1 MNPAPDI
8 DLDEETAPALDV
20 AAILA
25 LHRDPDGY
33 IGFVRKPAPDAPPR
47 LDRHG
52 RPYTWDNLFSI
63 RADDLRS
70 MFPALAHWLT
80 HDAYMTV
87 HAYHRAAPYR
97 NKLTG
102 HPDVWRKEKHLRSLT
117 ACYADIDSGRPESDE
132 PGAALSWRQ
141 AQHEAEALA
150 DAGIIPQPSI
160 VARSG
165 RGVYLFWLLR
175 DEHDPDKLPHAW
187 PDSTIPLYKACNRAL
202 NERLRAHRLPADKAA
217 IDAARVLRVP
227 GSIHRKALRRVT
239 YMIQAD
245 ETGRGFVYSLPELAQ
260 ALDLPALKG
269 DLPEETRKLAR
280 PAQYRKVKEPGSAPL
295 RSHGTRKLNAL
306 RAQDLL
312 TLQAHRGGFLK
323 SGVKYPDG
331 TTSPGRR
338 FTLTL
343 YANFLRGSG
352 LDQAAALDA
361 LRSMAANM
369 RPPWPDEPG
378 DPTIEA
384 LAEAEYS
391 TAKRLRWKNPKLCA
405 LLGISAALAQDLELR
420 TIRPLDVALDADRE
434 RPTQKELVQARREW
448 LRQYIVEHGGNW
460 TGARVMRLSSI
471 SPYPWNNRMTATA
484 DLNAIAPDRVR
495 GPGRRRKAAR

>member
-8 DLDEETAPALDV
+8 PEATALDV
-20 AAILA
+20 EPILW
-25 LHRDPDGY
+25 LHRDPGGY
-33 IGFVRKPAPDAPPR
+33 IGFVRKPDPAAPPR
-47 LDRHG
+47 LDPKG
-52 RPYTWDNLFSI
+52 KPYEWEHVAMI
-63 RADDLRS
+63 RADDLRQT
-70 MFPALAHWLT
+70 FPALIQYLT
-80 HDAYMTV
+80 QDSYFTV
-87 HAYHRAAPYR
+87 HSFYR
-97 NKLTG
+97 PQFWRSKLTG
-102 HPDVWRKEKHLRSLT
+102 YPDVRRLETNALWLT
-117 ACYADIDSGRPESDE
+117 ACYADVDCGRPESED
-132 PGAALSWRQ
+132 PAARMDWLQ
-141 AQHEAEALA
+141 ALVRVEAAMES
-150 DAGIIPQPSI
+150 GVIPQASI
-160 VARSG
+160 MARSG
-165 RGVYLFWLLR
+165 RGVYLFWMLR
-175 DEHDPDKLPHAW
+175 DAKDPEKLPHSW
-187 PDSTIPLYKACNRAL
+187 PEAIEAYKRVNKAL
-202 NERLRAHRLPADKAA
+202 QARLHDQAQLPVDLRAFDV
-217 IDAARVLRVP
+217 ARVLRNP
-227 GSIHRKALRRVT
+227 GTLHSKTAGRRATYWLRGDRR
-239 YMIQAD
+239 
-245 ETGRGFVYSLPELAQ
+245 GGFVYSLPELATF
-260 ALDLPALKG
+260 LDLPALKG

-295 RSHGTRKLNAL
+295 RSHGPLKLNAQ

-323 SGVKYPDG
+323 RGMKYPDG

-391 TAKRLRWKNPKLCA
+391 TAKRRRWKNPKLCA

-434 RPTQKELVQARREW
+434 RPTQRELVQARREW

-484 DLNAIAPDRVR
+484 DLNAVAPDRVR